1 MELVLD
7 CITKKYENFS
17 DRARR
22 KDYWLFQLTLF
33 IAFVVALIVDTSLGF
48 QGGYTN
54 TGPAT
59 IVLYIAIIPPA
70 MAVAVRRLHD
80 IDRTG
85 WWLLFS
91 AIPLVGIIVLLVFH
105 CLRGTKGPNR
115 FGPDP
120 ITQ

>member
-7 CITKKYENFS
+7 CITKKYANFS

-22 KDYWLFQLTLF
+22 KEYWLFQLTLF

-48 QGGYTN
+48 QDGYADM
-54 TGPAT
+54 GPAT
-59 IVLYIAIIPPA
+59 IVLYIAIILPA

-85 WWLLFS
+85 LWLLFG

>member
-7 CITKKYENFS
+7 CITKKYENFF

-22 KDYWLFQLTLF
+22 REYWLFQLTLF

-54 TGPAT
+54 MGPAT
-59 IVLYIAIIPPA
+59 IVLYIAIILPA

-85 WWLLFS
+85 WWLLFR

>member
-7 CITKKYENFS
+7 CITKKYVNFS
-17 DRARR
+17 DRASR
-22 KDYWLFQLTLF
+22 KEYWLFQLTLF
-33 IAFVVALIVDTSLGF
+33 IAFIVAHMVDTSLGF

-59 IVLYIAIIPPA
+59 IILYIAIILPA
-70 MAVAVRRLHD
+70 MAASVRRLHD

-85 WWLLFS
+85 LWLLFS

-105 CLRGTKGPNR
+105 CLKGTKGANR